1 MCVCVC
7 VLLADG
13 ASVYTRVLKRIIL
26 FDCEPSVT
34 DAFTRQLK
42 ALQAARIDGARA
54 ASRVAS
60 AGLVA
65 AQAAAKH
72 VATSTATAALA
83 NHAGVLNV
91 LYVHSYLCVGCTRF
105 PAHLKSSTML

>member
-1 MCVCVC
+1 VWVCA
-7 VLLADG
+7 LLSDG

-26 FDCEPSVT
+26 FDCEPSIT

-60 AGLVA
+60 TGLVA

-72 VATSTATAALA
+72 AATSIATAALA
-83 NHAGVLNV
+83 SHAGVLNI
-91 LYVHSYLCVGCTRF
+91 LYVHSYFCVGCISV
-105 PAHLKSSTML
+105 PAH